1 MSRET
6 LRQKQSR
13 FAGYVA
19 LLIQYAAARGYEV
32 TFGEAWR
39 TPEQARANAAAGTG
53 IANSLHVDRLAIDLN
68 LFRDG
73 HWLSS
78 TKAHEPL
85 GEFWESLSV
94 DCRWG
99 GRFTRPDGNHYSIE
113 HQGRK

>member
-13 FAGYVA
+13 FARAVA
-19 LLIQYAAARGYEV
+19 LLIQFATQRGYEV
-32 TFGEAWR
+32 TFAEAYR
-39 TPEQARANAAAGTG
+39 TPEQAKRNAAAGTG
-53 IANSLHVDRLAIDLN
+53 ISNSLHTSRLAIDLN

-85 GEFWESLSV
+85 GAFWESLG
-94 DCRWG
+94 DDYHWG
-99 GRFTRPDGNHYSIE
+99 GHFNDGNHYSVGW
-113 HQGRK
+113 QGRK